1 MQHPPCHSEIQQILP
16 LLKPPHTTFW
26 SHFLACEWQ
35 RLWEHLN
42 APCMERSPI
51 CVCKRERERLCLWN
65 GEVQDRR
72 RTKAKKKSLSSRC
85 HQTSAP
91 HAEDAHSTLRAFT
104 YVHRF
109 LSGTRELAPA
119 CVLAINDKVY
129 REVKKTLI
137 SQWPPCANVLVCYI
151 GMKSLWH
158 WCSGLSFAH
167 AHTLPHFCITVT
179 CMYTSRTRLCET
191 RRNKPQSSQL
201 SCSNPPGWSLVL
213 LWTFTITA
221 GTHPVGVCHQLRGG
235 K

>member
-26 SHFLACEWQ
+26 SHFLACEWH

-51 CVCKRERERLCLWN
+51 CVCKRERKIVFVKRW
-65 GEVQDRR
+65 GARP
-72 RTKAKKKSLSSRC
+72 KANKSEEKSLSSRC

-179 CMYTSRTRLCET
+179 CMYTSHNRGYVKQGET
-191 RRNKPQSSQL
+191 SL
-201 SCSNPPGWSLVL
+201 SHPNCLAVTPRWSLVL